1 MKRLLFLFL
10 MCVTA
15 LTMHAQRYAVLEF
28 QAAKGISPS
37 DVDGISDMF
46 LTYFNPQGYTGV
58 DRGQLNKIL
67 SEQNLQHSDVTEEIA
82 VRIGRINNISKVV
95 LGKVSRLG
103 GGYQV
108 DVRVVD
114 VESSRIYAKDGET
127 VTGNFRAG
135 VSALAKR
142 LASKIAI
149 RQSSPVPART
159 TTTTSSPRKRTS
171 VETLYGYL
179 KIFPNELGTFQ
190 SEPTSVISQI
200 NKQAKHGY
208 NNWRIPTDE
217 ELSLLKANNYLGS
230 GNYMTRENRR
240 GIVLLVTDGKDHATL
255 KVEEQER
262 KAAEQKA
269 EQERNASKQKA
280 EKERRNAQLKAQG
293 LVDLGLPSGTL
304 WKNENETGGY
314 NNYFTYE
321 QAVRQY
327 GYKLPTKD
335 QFEELENKCNWTWTG
350 NGLQLT
356 GPNGNYI
363 ILPAGGVRIT
373 KGDII
378 CAGTDGSYWTSM
390 SKDPQSAWCFHF
402 GKNNRGGISV
412 SIIYDARQLGR
423 LVRLVKNQ

>member
-1 MKRLLFLFL
+1 MKRLLFLVV
-10 MCVTA
+10 MCLTA
-15 LTMHAQRYAVLEF
+15 LTMQAQRYAVLEF
-28 QAAKGISPS
+28 QAAKSIPIA

-149 RQSSPVPART
+149 RQSSPVPPRT

-200 NKQAKHGY
+200 NKQAQHGY

-217 ELSLLKANNYLGS
+217 ELSLLKANNYLG
-230 GNYMTRENRR
+230 GGVYMTRENRR
-240 GIVLLVTDGKDHATL
+240 GIVLLVTDGKDFATL
-255 KVEEQER
+255 QAEKQER
-262 KAAEQKA
+262 KAAE
-269 EQERNASKQKA
+269 QKA
-280 EKERRNAQLKAQG
+280 EKERRNAQLNAQG

-304 WKNENETGGY
+304 WKDKNETGG
-314 NNYFTYE
+314 NNNFFTYE
-321 QAVRQY
+321 QAVNKFGNR
-327 GYKLPTKD
+327 LPTKE
-335 QFEELENKCNWTWTG
+335 QLQELKEKCRWTW
-350 NGLQLT
+350 NGSGYKVT
-356 GPNGNYI
+356 GPNGNFLV
-363 ILPAGGVRIT
+363 LPA
-373 KGDII
+373 
-378 CAGTDGSYWTSM
+378 AGTRLFFGSVKDVGSCGSYWSSTPDGSEE
-390 SKDPQSAWCFHF
+390 AWLLGF
-402 GKNNRGGISV
+402 ISSSV
-412 SIIYDARQLGR
+412 YMYSNDRCNGLS
-423 LVRLVKNQ
+423 VRLVQD

>member
-1 MKRLLFLFL
+1 MKRLFFLFV
-10 MCVTA
+10 MGVTA
-15 LTMHAQRYAVLEF
+15 LTMQAQRYAVLEF

-58 DRGQLNKIL
+58 DRGQLNEIL
-67 SEQNLQHSDVTEEIA
+67 AQQNLQHSDVTEEIA

-149 RQSSPVPART
+149 RQSSPVPPRT

-190 SEPTSVISQI
+190 SEPTSVIAQI
-200 NKQAKHGY
+200 NKQAQHGY

-240 GIVLLVTDGKDHATL
+240 GIVLLVSDGKKYNEVL
-255 KVEEQER
+255 SEK
-262 KAAEQKA
+262 
-269 EQERNASKQKA
+269 SKQNSI
-280 EKERRNAQLKAQG
+280 EQLRNLG
-293 LVDLGLPSGTL
+293 YVDLGLPSGT
-304 WKNENETGGY
+304 WWRNQDENRPELS
-314 NNYFTYE
+314 YE
-321 QAVRQY
+321 VAVKIY
-327 GYKLPTKD
+327 GKKFQP
-335 QFEELENKCNWTWTG
+335 
-350 NGLQLT
+350 
-356 GPNGNYI
+356 
-363 ILPAGGVRIT
+363 
-373 KGDII
+373 
-378 CAGTDGSYWTSM
+378 
-390 SKDPQSAWCFHF
+390 
-402 GKNNRGGISV
+402 
-412 SIIYDARQLGR
+412 
-423 LVRLVKNQ
+423 